1 MFDSSI
7 IPSRNIATQ
16 TAVSGEKSSSG
27 RGRFPRKFPLRS
39 ISGAFALISA
49 SCISVGGALASTI
62 LYQQNFEAPVNFIDT
77 SGVDVSQQSVN
88 SLYGNQPPGFT
99 FAQQHTVETLE
110 INGGVAFGTG
120 YIDTAGRAGNYM
132 GGMLSS
138 GQDDRL
144 GLAFNVGSFD
154 FLNMSIDVTS
164 IDLNGLAG
172 PFVPGF
178 GVTTNPGTEPTFR
191 FTLFDNPSGANG
203 IGSGTALDFADV
215 TGTVS
220 DRNVVDFVTAVIGLD
235 ASGSTNGNVILQFD
249 LLTGGYAG
257 FDNITIVASNTQGEV
272 NIPAPGVLPLFAL
285 GLAGLAFARRKH
297 RR

>member
-1 MFDSSI
+1 MSDFS
-7 IPSRNIATQ
+7 
-16 TAVSGEKSSSG
+16 
-27 RGRFPRKFPLRS
+27 KFLQRS
-39 ISGAFALISA
+39 IGAMAVLSA
-49 SCISVGGALASTI
+49 SCFAAGGAAATTV
-62 LYQQNFEAPVNFIDT
+62 LYQQNFEAPVGFVDT

-110 INGGVAFGTG
+110 LNGGVAFGTG
-120 YIDTAGRAGNYM
+120 YIDSSGRAGNYM
-132 GGMLSS
+132 GGMLST

-144 GLAFNVGSFD
+144 GLAFNVGGNQ

-164 IDLNGLAG
+164 IDLAGLNG
-172 PFVPGF
+172 PFVPGA
-178 GVTTNPGTEPTFR
+178 GVSTNAGTEPTFR

-203 IGSGTALDFADV
+203 IGAGTALDFAEV

-257 FDNITIVASNTQGEV
+257 FDNITIVASNTEGEV
-272 NIPAPGVLPLFAL
+272 NISAPAMLPLFATGLVML
-285 GLAGLAFARRKH
+285 GFCVRRNRH
-297 RR
+297 AAT